1 LLTIHEPLVM
11 RYMVLMHSVIDGEW
25 RRLVS
30 KRVQIHLSARMTESE
45 LTAGDKTDDL

>member
-1 LLTIHEPLVM
+1 M

-30 KRVQIHLSARMTESE
+30 KRVQIHLSRMTESE